1 MVIEVKRKNKV
12 LYYILYSE
20 QKPTGGYDPRTAIA
34 TFTSLDTAALIK
46 RYLEG
51 CFFTEAE
58 TLEARKALKQIDKGE

>member
-20 QKPTGGYDPRTAIA
+20 QKPTGYDARTAIA
-34 TFTSLDTAALIK
+34 TFTSLDTAALVK

-58 TLEARKALKQIDKGE
+58 TLEVRKALKQIDKGE